1 MLEIRRARAE
11 DAEDVLSFCRQ
22 TFDWGDY
29 IDEVWSGW
37 LADETGELLVAT
49 VDGHAAGI
57 LHLAL
62 APEGQAFLE
71 GLRVNPLY
79 RRTGIGR
86 TLTEVA
92 LAKARDKGASTAR
105 LLIALANRPSMSLA
119 RQLGFRQ
126 IASYRVFTRRAAQSD
141 AVDNI
146 RPGRPEDAPLLL
158 ELARAVA
165 PSARFPEVA
174 AFWGW
179 TWAEL
184 TADVLARACRDGII
198 QVAVKRPSSAGD
210 KGGAASSSGELIQAW
225 AATRAEGT
233 ELAISSMY
241 AMTEHAAGE
250 LLSACCDIARRQG
263 LETVSV
269 FVPSWSSPQ
278 VNLIAVLWQKGFR
291 QEENW
296 GEFALFERRLFD
308 EPVTPA

>member
-29 IDEVWSGW
+29 VGEVWSDW
-37 LADETGELLVAT
+37 LTDENGELLVAT
-49 VDGHAAGI
+49 VDGHAAGV
-57 LHLAL
+57 LHLAITSDK
-62 APEGQAFLE
+62 QAFLE

-92 LAKARDKGASTAR
+92 LAKAREKGARITR
-105 LLIALANRPSMSLA
+105 LVIALANKPSLNLA

-126 IASYRVFTRRAAQSD
+126 VATYRVFTRQPAPSEAA
-141 AVDNI
+141 DNV
-146 RPGRPEDAPLLL
+146 RPGKPEEAPLLL
-158 ELARAVA
+158 ELARAAA
-165 PSARFPEVA
+165 PSARFPDVA

-179 TWAEL
+179 AWTEL
-184 TADVLARACRDGII
+184 TVEALADACRDGII
-198 QVAVKRPSSAGD
+198 QVAVKRPAGSTQT
-210 KGGAASSSGELIQAW
+210 GPAPSGELIQAW
-225 AATRAEGT
+225 AAARVEGT

-241 AMTEHAAGE
+241 AMTEKAAGD
-250 LLSACCDIARRQG
+250 LLSACSDAAWRQG
-263 LETVSV
+263 LKTVSV

-278 VNLIAVLWQKGFR
+278 VNPIAVLWQEGFR

-296 GEFALFERRLFD
+296 GEFGLFERRLLD
-308 EPVTPA
+308 EPITPA